1 MELFDWVIKHLD
13 AKLLTVGD
21 GYVRVKAPVVP
32 DSVLILVAHMGD
44 YCCTSSGWASRL
56 DN

>member
-1 MELFDWVIKHLD
+1 MALFDWVIKHLD

-32 DSVLILVAHMGD
+32 YSVLILVAHMGD
-44 YCCTSSGWASRL
+44 YCCASSGWASRL

>member
-1 MELFDWVIKHLD
+1 MALFDWVIKHLD
-13 AKLLTVGD
+13 AKLLTIGD

-44 YCCTSSGWASRL
+44 YCCTSSGCASRL